1 VSLRTWDSS
10 ARSFPQRRHCHR
22 EEIWCQVKGKSL
34 LLFGNRLYKQEPG
47 EAFLIPP
54 NRKVPHSSINHT
66 GEHMLWL
73 YFGNRHDNVKD

>member
-1 VSLRTWDSS
+1 L
-10 ARSFPQRRHCHR
+10 
-22 EEIWCQVKGKSL
+22 
-34 LLFGNRLYKQEPG
+34 KQEPG

-73 YFGNRHDNVKD
+73 YFGCRHDEK